1 MDPHAALM
9 SSPLL
14 QELEAINRGE
24 KQLVD
29 SAAKRHH
36 LVAEFLLRHFTV
48 VRDGRERLVQL
59 DVRTGTPRWVDPRD
73 AASRHRFYRVAG
85 EAGVQHQ
92 KIEAFLAV
100 VESHAAPALQRLLD
114 HPERLDRADRA
125 TLSLFFALLQ
135 GRTLG
140 GVARVTEFA
149 DTAMKLMFA
158 GHLADAETFS
168 WEYREVIGDADDE
181 TIERQRQWIL
191 HALADDR
198 VQPSDSKAMALDLLL
213 NAVGDSFQIV
223 YQLHWYVVELE
234 GRAFVTS
241 DCGLSMYDPTPRFPW
256 SGNGWV
262 GSPNSQT
269 AIPLDSR
276 RCMLVTPGRHGPTER
291 LDQRRAAK
299 PEVDAVNLR
308 TYGFASQYI
317 FSHSQQVATD
327 LRALAKRRPDD
338 VVRPQPNPAV
348 MLIKAEEGDDRLADE
363 HRRRGWPPRLMV
375 RGEPHDYAVMTSDG
389 GTVEKSVDMAV
400 LAKTRAMREL
410 GDADLDGPH

>member
-1 MDPHAALM
+1 MW
-9 SSPLL
+9 
-14 QELEAINRGE
+14 RC
-24 KQLVD
+24 
-29 SAAKRHH
+29 
-36 LVAEFLLRHFTV
+36 
-48 VRDGRERLVQL
+48 
-59 DVRTGTPRWVDPRD
+59 
-73 AASRHRFYRVAG
+73 
-85 EAGVQHQ
+85 
-92 KIEAFLAV
+92 
-100 VESHAAPALQRLLD
+100 
-114 HPERLDRADRA
+114 
-125 TLSLFFALLQ
+125 
-135 GRTLG
+135 G

-158 GHLADAETFS
+158 SRIADAETFS
-168 WEYREVIGDADDE
+168 REYGDVIGDADDE

-191 HALADDR
+191 DALADDR

-223 YQLHWYVVELE
+223 YQLRWYLVESD
-234 GRAFVTS
+234 GQAFVTS

-269 AIPLDSR
+269 AIPLDPR
-276 RCMLVTPGRHGPTER
+276 RCLPVTPGRHGPTER

-308 TYGFASQYI
+308 TYGFASQYV
-317 FSHSQQVATD
+317 FSHSQQVTE
-327 LRALAKRRPDD
+327 LRALVKRRPGG
-338 VVRPQPNPAV
+338 VMRPQPNPAV
-348 MLIKAEEGDDRLADE
+348 MLIQAEEGDDRLADE
-363 HRRRGWPPRLMV
+363 HRRLGWSPRLMV

-410 GDADLDGPH
+410 RDADVDGPQ